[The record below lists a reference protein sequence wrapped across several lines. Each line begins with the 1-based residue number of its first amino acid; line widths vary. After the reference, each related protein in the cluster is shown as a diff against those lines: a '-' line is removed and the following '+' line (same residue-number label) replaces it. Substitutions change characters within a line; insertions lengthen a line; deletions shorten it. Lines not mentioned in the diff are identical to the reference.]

1 MIEGIKSEYILRKVF
16 KYIPEGIYL
25 RILNHNKK
33 LQKKLNIILD
43 DFKKYSDQI
52 VIEIIPAKKIPYKST
67 FISKCGPE
75 SAYHIYFNESTKEME
90 RNYLLK
96 NEKVEKIKVKI
107 DIKEEIKSVE
117 GLFKYCRY
125 N

>member
-1 MIEGIKSEYILRKVF
+1 MIEGIKSEFILRKVF

-33 LQKKLNIILD
+33 LQNKLNIVLN
-43 DFKKYSDQI
+43 DFKRYSEQI

-67 FISKCGPE
+67 FINKCGPE
-75 SAYHIYFNESTKEME
+75 SSYHIYFNGRTEE

-96 NEKVEKIKVKI
+96 NEKVEKIIV
-107 DIKEEIKSVE
+107 DITKK
-117 GLFKYCRY
+117 
-125 N
+125 

>member
-33 LQKKLNIILD
+33 LQNKLNIVLN
-43 DFKKYSDQI
+43 DFKRYSEQI

-67 FISKCGPE
+67 FINK
-75 SAYHIYFNESTKEME
+75 YTHNLHIIYISMEEQKKE
-90 RNYLLK
+90 
-96 NEKVEKIKVKI
+96 II
-107 DIKEEIKSVE
+107 
-117 GLFKYCRY
+117 F
-125 N
+125 